1 MFVITADFL
10 KKYPV
15 YFNFIKESNGLTV
28 DPVSELEEAT
38 LFKTK
43 TEADKYADMLKTKLG
58 IDSNMSYSDIGIR
71 KVCVY
76 LDDNYPDC
84 EETEK

>member
-1 MFVITADFL
+1 MFVVTADFL

-15 YFNFIKESNGLTV
+15 YFDFKKEINGVTV
-28 DPVSELEEAT
+28 EPVSELEEST

-43 TEADKYADMLKTKLG
+43 TEAENYADMLKTKLG
-58 IDSNMSYSDIGIR
+58 IESNISYSDINIR

-76 LDDNYPDC
+76 LDDNVCLND
-84 EETEK
+84 EGE

>member
-1 MFVITADFL
+1 MFVVTADFL

-15 YFNFIKESNGLTV
+15 YFNFIKEPNGISV
-28 DPVSELEEAT
+28 DPVSELEEST

-43 TEADKYADMLKTKLG
+43 TEAEKYADMLKTKLG
-58 IDSNMSYSDIGIR
+58 IDSNMSYSNISIR

-76 LDDNYPDC
+76 LDDNYLDD
-84 EETEK
+84 EETKK

>member
-1 MFVITADFL
+1 MFVVTADFL

-15 YFNFIKESNGLTV
+15 YFDFKKEINGVTV
-28 DPVSELEEAT
+28 EPVSELEEAT

-43 TEADKYADMLKTKLG
+43 IEAEKYIDMLKTKLG
-58 IDSNMSYSDIGIR
+58 IESNMSYSDINIR

-76 LDDNYPDC
+76 LDDNVCLND
-84 EETEK
+84 EGE

>member
-1 MFVITADFL
+1 MFVVTADFL

-15 YFNFIKESNGLTV
+15 YFDFKKEINGVTV
-28 DPVSELEEAT
+28 EPVSELEEST

-43 TEADKYADMLKTKLG
+43 TEAENYADMLKTKLG
-58 IDSNMSYSDIGIR
+58 IETNMSYSDINIC

-76 LDDNYPDC
+76 LDD
-84 EETEK
+84 EGE